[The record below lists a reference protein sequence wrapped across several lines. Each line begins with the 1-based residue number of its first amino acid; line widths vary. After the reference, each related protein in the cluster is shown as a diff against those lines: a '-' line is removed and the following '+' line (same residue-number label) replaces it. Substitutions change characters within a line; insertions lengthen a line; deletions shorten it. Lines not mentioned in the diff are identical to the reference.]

1 MGGSSSGGGWN
12 RLGDIRSLEEKAK
25 AALQGGKRNVF
36 ISFAAEDIDDVNLLR
51 AHAKNENSDIEF
63 SDHSVRKPYNSE
75 QADYIRRKIA
85 ERIARS
91 STTVV
96 YISENTAQSQWVA
109 WEVQK
114 SLDLGKRV
122 IAVHSGESLSAKK
135 PGWLVGNI
143 KIVPWAKLSDELK

>member
-1 MGGSSSGGGWN
+1 MGGSSGGGWN
-12 RLGDIRSLEEKAK
+12 RLGDIRALEEKAR

-36 ISFAAEDIDDVNLLR
+36 ISFATEDMDEVNLLR

-63 SDHSVRKPYNSE
+63 SDHSVRKPYDSE
-75 QADYIRRKIA
+75 QAEYIRRKIG

-96 YISENTAQSQWVA
+96 YISENTVQSRWVS

-114 SLDLGKRV
+114 SLELGKRV
-122 IAVHSGESLSAKK
+122 IAVHPGEGFEGRK
-135 PGWLVGNI
+135 PDWLAGNI
-143 KIVPWAKLSDELK
+143 KIVPWAKLADELK